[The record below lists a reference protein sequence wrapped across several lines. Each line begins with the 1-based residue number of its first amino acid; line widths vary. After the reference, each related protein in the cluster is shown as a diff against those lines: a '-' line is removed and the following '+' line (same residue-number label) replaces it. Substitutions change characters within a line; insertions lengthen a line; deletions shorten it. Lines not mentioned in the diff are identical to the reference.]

1 MRSCLEWLRPAS
13 ISHSVWFLCRSL
25 PGSSHHLFLFSSS
38 APRKDK
44 LQIIKV
50 CFAANLPNTMLTPPV
65 MRSLLC
71 ISQISRGMS
80 LRAYTFNWLRQ
91 ASSHVIW
98 NKDSWVFSE
107 GHDFWTTYLTSSNKI
122 LLSFGWINKRV
133 SHWGYSLMRNHLF
146 GFYNSQPLWAAVID
160 ASQCLY
166 STWLWLGSFVVKHF
180 KLILKIQ

>member
-1 MRSCLEWLRPAS
+1 MCVHAWNDSDQLQFHTVSGFSVAASLAPLTICFFFPPRP
-13 ISHSVWFLCRSL
+13 LGR
-25 PGSSHHLFLFSSS
+25 
-38 APRKDK
+38 
-44 LQIIKV
+44 IKV

-160 ASQCLY
+160 ANQCLY
-166 STWLWLGSFVVKHF
+166 ST
-180 KLILKIQ
+180 